1 MNKKRLTILALLM
14 TAVIILSLGMFVACN
29 NDSDSDSSSTTIE
42 ATKGLLIT
50 NSDFKVVGTSSSSYP
65 RTISSWTGAKMY
77 SAGTYADDVIAG
89 AINLTQSYYNE
100 YQSNWNDKDG
110 TLYELLTAG
119 GRYGDSDEIK
129 NALMVYMP
137 TKDTDLGDSKAE
149 YGPTAYGYTS
159 TSFTLAKGAYYKL
172 SVDVLT
178 HNIAGDESDGNKPGA
193 RIYLSSNTYAEFDG
207 IDTKGEWKTYEIYIE
222 ASASASSTLSIM
234 LGLGKS
240 SSSYSNGLTTGYA
253 FFDNVL
259 LEEIETTEEGTVP
272 ETIYQNA
279 KDAELADNSYIY
291 TTTLKV
297 ANGRF
302 DFGTAGP
309 SASAAPS
316 NWSVVTGNSSD
327 SSDSAPTSLGYNGI
341 IDASFFTDEESAYHY
356 SKYSRTYYIRNS
368 GSTSN
373 TAYVPSTLLTDVAA
387 DISAFASANPR
398 TTVGNNI
405 YVLSQQLMT
414 AQGIRS
420 SRTLTVEK
428 NKVYA
433 LSVNLYTYD
442 IHGEG
447 VTLLLQGNGCDDVAI
462 KGISSRKSDGVYI
475 GGVELNADSIAGSHV
490 NGNTTGKWETFTFYI
505 HGNQYR
511 DFTYNM
517 SIWLGTGGR
526 SDNTAVSYTSYSS
539 SSSSSATTYTAN
551 GTFSTGWVFMDDI
564 QLNEIDR
571 LPDASGNIANADS
584 NFTLD
589 MTVDGNQNYTGAIV
603 DLSTKNEFDGTG
615 NDLTVGAATSGSTTN
630 PVNNST
636 QHGIPSGWSSS
647 FDTSDDSNPVITDR
661 IITEGLVD
669 ISSENNF
676 AQSGGIG
683 KYPDMPYSIATQ
695 TAFML
700 ASASESSYEVQSAPF
715 TIQSNGFYRI
725 SLWVKTVE
733 LKSTSGIYVYLH
745 NTEEDEVLSEYT
757 LINTKEYDEYTN
769 DWCELTFVIR
779 GATNEDTNMYLR
791 FSLGT
796 GTRFDAAT
804 LTSGAAFVSNMSMT
818 EITYA
823 AFSGTT
829 TGTYVKSIDL
839 STATKVSFTNGSFDL
854 YDLDADNLDPYK
866 PLEEQAVAGTPSNWT
881 LNDNTLGA
889 NSDESNLV
897 AGTIKL
903 KHDAAYENSEY
914 ANLYFTNSNQTDSVF
929 PNINSSVFDAFY
941 GNKTAPNYIAN
952 SLTIAGM
959 GGNVLAIGSNDGTTG
974 YAAGF
979 QSDSISLSANNY
991 YKLSVWVKTVGN
1003 TKASVFLS
1011 GEASS
1016 SVDSTYFA
1024 IQNSTTSDWTEYT
1037 FYIEVGLTSISVR
1050 LNLWLGYNTEYI
1062 NVDNEGDELSS
1073 GAVFFDAITQTTI
1086 DEDKFNDVDAATAS
1100 TIKLSFLTDS
1110 FDAISSTVASR
1121 SELTSPSGWTGSA
1134 DTSQSTSSSKY
1145 GVIYADSDY
1154 LDVDDD
1160 GYVTILGEKLDVDD
1174 MTITDEELAAAK
1186 EDPDNAGKSEEDL
1199 IAELKQQKLEETRR
1213 KTLMPISELM
1223 AHSGNRMLIINNTK
1237 DSAYY
1242 YSSSTMTMTEESYY
1256 KVSVWVRTYAIEDN
1270 EGKGAYI
1277 ELYLGS
1283 ANEATNPYIFKAVRA
1298 NDWTQYTFYVA
1309 TLDENVTSV
1318 RLRLG
1323 LGKYYDSEGKE
1334 LTSGYAMFDDVT
1346 IEKIDL
1352 SSEEFEQ
1359 LETNDTT
1366 YKRTV
1371 IASSTSGKTDDD
1383 GTTTTPNNT
1392 FNLEYL
1398 WWMIPSI
1405 ILGLLIIVVIIVF
1418 VVRKIKLPKK
1428 TVAINNVTTPTEAIE
1443 EKRDKYEDNKE

>member
-65 RTISSWTGAKMY
+65 RTVSSWTGAKMY

-100 YQSNWNDKDG
+100 YQSNWNDTDG
-110 TLYELLTAG
+110 TLYDLLTAD

-137 TKDTDLGDSKAE
+137 TKDTDLGDSNAE

-172 SVDVLT
+172 TVDVLT
-178 HNIAGDESDGNKPGA
+178 HNIAGDESDDNKPGA

-222 ASASASSTLSIM
+222 ASASASSSLSIM

-240 SSSYSNGLTTGYA
+240 SSSYSKGLTTGYA
-253 FFDNVL
+253 FFDNVM
-259 LEEIETTEEGTVP
+259 LEEIKTTEEGTAP

-279 KDAELADNSYIY
+279 QAAELADNSYIY

-341 IDASFFTDEESAYHY
+341 IDASFFNDEDSVYHY
-356 SKYSRTYYIRNS
+356 SKYSRTYYIRTS
-368 GSTSN
+368 GATSN
-373 TAYVPSTLLTDVAA
+373 TAYVPSTLLADVAQN
-387 DISAFASANPR
+387 ISATRA
-398 TTVGNNI
+398 TVGNNI

-428 NKVYA
+428 NKIYA
-433 LSVNLYTYD
+433 LSINLYTYD

-447 VTLLLQGNGCDDVAI
+447 VTLLLQGSGCDDVAI
-462 KGISSRKSDGVYI
+462 KGISSRKSNATYL
-475 GGVELNADSIAGSHV
+475 GGVQLDANSSAGSHV
-490 NGNTTGKWETFTFYI
+490 EGNSTKGWETFTFYI
-505 HGNQYR
+505 HGNQFR
-511 DFTYNM
+511 DYTYNM

-564 QLNEIDR
+564 QLNEIET
-571 LPDASGNIANADS
+571 LPATGDKISAVDN

-589 MTVDGNQNYTGAIV
+589 LTVGGNQNYTGAIV
-603 DLSTKNEFDGTG
+603 DLSTKNEFSGTG
-615 NDLTVGAATSGSTTN
+615 NDLTTGTATGDTTTN
-630 PVNNST
+630 SENKST
-636 QHGIPSGWSSS
+636 QHGIPKGWSSN
-647 FDTSDDSNPVITDR
+647 FDITDDSNPVITGGV
-661 IITEGLVD
+661 ITEGLVD

-676 AQSGGIG
+676 SQTGGIG

-715 TIQSNGFYRI
+715 TIKSNGFYRI
-725 SLWVKTVE
+725 SLWVKTVD

-745 NTEEDEVLSEYT
+745 NTKEDEVLSEYT
-757 LINTKEYDEYTN
+757 LINTSEYDEYTN

-779 GATNEDTNMYLR
+779 GANNEDTDMYLR

-804 LTSGAAFVSNMSMT
+804 LTNGAAFVSNMSMT

-839 STATKVSFTNGSFDL
+839 STSTKVSFTNGSFDQ
-854 YDLDADNLDPYK
+854 YDLDADNLDPYQ
-866 PLEEQAVAGTPSNWT
+866 PLEEQKFAGAPSNWT

-889 NSDESNLV
+889 NSNDSNLV

-903 KHDAAYENSEY
+903 QHDAVYENSEY
-914 ANLYFTNSNQTDSVF
+914 ANLYFAHSNQTSAVF
-929 PNINSSVFDAFY
+929 PNISSSVFDLFY
-941 GNKTAPNYIAN
+941 GDKTSPNYIAN

-959 GGNVLAIGSNDGTTG
+959 GGNMLAIGSNDGITG

-1016 SVDSTYFA
+1016 SVESTYFS
-1024 IQNSTTSDWTEYT
+1024 IENNTTSDWTEYI
-1037 FYIEVGLTSISVR
+1037 FYVEVGLTSISVR

-1062 NVDNEGDELSS
+1062 NVETEGAELST

-1086 DEDKFNDVDAATAS
+1086 DEDKFDEADGTTAT

-1134 DTSQSTSSSKY
+1134 DTSQSTSNSKY

-1160 GYVTILGEKLDVDD
+1160 GYVTILGEELDLED

-1186 EDPDNAGKSEEDL
+1186 DDPANADKSEEDL
-1199 IAELKQQKLEETRR
+1199 IAELKQKKLVETRQ
-1213 KTLMPISELM
+1213 KTLMPISELT
-1223 AHSGNRMLIINNTK
+1223 AHSGKRMLIINNTK

-1256 KVSVWVRTYAIEDN
+1256 KVSVWARTYAIEDS

-1283 ANEATNPYIFKAVRA
+1283 ANEATNPFIFKAVRA

-1346 IEKIDL
+1346 IEKVDL
-1352 SSEEFEQ
+1352 SAEEFEQ

-1383 GTTTTPNNT
+1383 GTTTTPDNN

-1405 ILGLLIIVVIIVF
+1405 ILGLLIIVVVIVL

-1428 TVAINNVTTPTEAIE
+1428 TVVINNVTTPSEAIE